1 MNYLWMLVIHVN
13 KNIFQ
18 QQLFLGFVNKVTTGI
33 VTVHVPSSKYLNKFY
48 YHGEEFHGGLINS
61 FVVIEGENI
70 GFIGRVISAELP
82 EKERL
87 DLSTEALK
95 EKDFHPL
102 LKVEILSI
110 FDYFD
115 VSFKKSI
122 SDYPNVGAKVFI
134 ARKDIIDRYIK
145 QLEIKDS
152 YLKTSNFAHLLNN
165 DKVTVDFSLQTL
177 FSRHAAIV
185 GTTGSGKSY
194 TTSKLV
200 DDLLANNQK
209 VILIDATGE
218 YKKLAESFG
227 NMAQIVS
234 LGIEHHIDYRKLT
247 IDDLF
252 YLVKPSANSQAP
264 KLREAI
270 KSLKLLEY
278 AADELAAYIEEY
290 PSGYKILR
298 KKEKKKE
305 PFLSILHSNINEI
318 STDDLNFDIRG
329 LAIQVENEC
338 IQEGFN
344 GQFGKNDDR
353 SLGFCTTM
361 ITRINLLLTEGNF
374 NRIFNFS
381 GENITVDTYELL
393 ENFISQNNEKL
404 FYINLSDLPFL
415 FDIREVVANSIG
427 KKMLYFARQGK
438 FKKHPIVMIIDEAHQ
453 FLNKTVS
460 NDFESFKLEA
470 YDNIAKEGRKYG
482 LFLCI
487 TTQRPRDIPSGTLSQ
502 IGTFIVHRLINQ
514 KDKEII
520 LNALPTSNKDII
532 NYLSE
537 LGQGEIIISSTDI
550 KIPLLLKVKEP
561 SITPDSVTPVFTEYV
576 GETQHIELEND
587 ERLLKI

>member
-1 MNYLWMLVIHVN
+1 VIHMN

-18 QQLFLGFVNKVTTGI
+18 QQLFLGFVNKVTTGS
-33 VTVHVPSSKYLNKFY
+33 VTVHVPSSKYLSKFY
-48 YHGEEFHGGLINS
+48 YYGEEFHGGLINS

-115 VSFKKSI
+115 VSFRKSI

-152 YLKTSNFAHLLNN
+152 HLKTSNFAHLLNN
-165 DKVTVDFSLQTL
+165 KKITVDFSLQTL

-185 GTTGSGKSY
+185 GTTGNGKSY
-194 TTSKLV
+194 TTSKLIEN
-200 DDLLANNQK
+200 LLANNQK

-218 YKKLAESFG
+218 YRELAESYDT
-227 NMAQIVS
+227 MVQIIN
-234 LGIEHHIDYRKLT
+234 LGTAHHIDYRKLT

-252 YLVKPSANSQAP
+252 YLVKPSMNSQAP

-278 AADELAAYIEEY
+278 AADELAVYIEE
-290 PSGYKILR
+290 PNGYKILS
-298 KKEKKKE
+298 KKGKNKE
-305 PFLSILHSNINEI
+305 PFLSILHSNIDEV
-318 STDDLNFDIRG
+318 SADDLNFDIRG

-338 IQEGFN
+338 IQEGSN
-344 GQFGKNDDR
+344 DKFGKTDER

-361 ITRINLLLTEGNF
+361 ITRINLLLTENNFNCIFNF
-374 NRIFNFS
+374 NRKNT
-381 GENITVDTYELL
+381 TVDAYELL
-393 ENFISQNNEKL
+393 ENFVNKNNKKL
-404 FYINLSDLPFL
+404 FYMNLSNLPFS

-427 KKMLYFARQGK
+427 KKMLHFARQGK
-438 FKKHPIVMIIDEAHQ
+438 FKKYPVVMVIDEAHQ

-470 YDNIAKEGRKYG
+470 FDHIAKEGRKYG

-502 IGTFIVHRLINQ
+502 VGTFIVHRLINQ

-537 LGQGEIIISSTDI
+537 LGQGEVIISSTDI
-550 KIPLLLKVKEP
+550 KIPLLLKVNEP
-561 SITPDSVTPVFTEYV
+561 IISPDSVTPVFREYV
-576 GETQHIELEND
+576 EENQHIELEND

>member
-1 MNYLWMLVIHVN
+1 MIHMN

-18 QQLFLGFVNKVTTGI
+18 QQLFLGFVNKVTTGS
-33 VTVHVPSSKYLNKFY
+33 VTVHVPSSKYLSKFY
-48 YHGEEFHGGLINS
+48 YYGEEFHGGLINS

-115 VSFKKSI
+115 VSFRKSI

-152 YLKTSNFAHLLNN
+152 HLKTSNFAHLLNN
-165 DKVTVDFSLQTL
+165 KKITVDFSLQTL

-185 GTTGSGKSY
+185 GTTGNGKSY
-194 TTSKLV
+194 TTSKLIEN
-200 DDLLANNQK
+200 LLANNQK

-218 YKKLAESFG
+218 YRELAESYDT
-227 NMAQIVS
+227 MVQIIN
-234 LGIEHHIDYRKLT
+234 LGTAHHIDYRKLT

-252 YLVKPSANSQAP
+252 YLVKPSMNSQAP

-278 AADELAAYIEEY
+278 AADELAVYIEE
-290 PSGYKILR
+290 PNGYKILS
-298 KKEKKKE
+298 KKGKNKE
-305 PFLSILHSNINEI
+305 PFLSILHSNIDEV
-318 STDDLNFDIRG
+318 SADDLNFDIRG

-338 IQEGFN
+338 IQEGSN
-344 GQFGKNDDR
+344 DKFGKTDER

-361 ITRINLLLTEGNF
+361 ITRINLLLTENNFNCIFNF
-374 NRIFNFS
+374 NRKNT
-381 GENITVDTYELL
+381 TVDAYELL
-393 ENFISQNNEKL
+393 ENFVNKNNKKL
-404 FYINLSDLPFL
+404 FYMNLSNLPFS

-427 KKMLYFARQGK
+427 KKMLHFARQGK
-438 FKKHPIVMIIDEAHQ
+438 FKKYPVVMVIDEAHQ

-470 YDNIAKEGRKYG
+470 FDHIAKEGRKYG

-502 IGTFIVHRLINQ
+502 VGTFIVHRLINQ

-537 LGQGEIIISSTDI
+537 LGQGEVIISSTDI
-550 KIPLLLKVKEP
+550 KIPLLLKVNEP
-561 SITPDSVTPVFTEYV
+561 IISPDSVTPVFREYV
-576 GETQHIELEND
+576 EENQHIELEND

>member
-1 MNYLWMLVIHVN
+1 MNYLWMLVIHMN

-18 QQLFLGFVNKVTTGI
+18 QQLFLGFVNKVTTGS
-33 VTVHVPSSKYLNKFY
+33 VTVHVPSSKYLSKFY
-48 YHGEEFHGGLINS
+48 YYGEEFHGGLINS

-115 VSFKKSI
+115 VSFRKSI

-152 YLKTSNFAHLLNN
+152 HLKTSNFAHLLNN
-165 DKVTVDFSLQTL
+165 KKITVDFSLQTL

-185 GTTGSGKSY
+185 GTTGNGKSY
-194 TTSKLV
+194 TTSKLIEN
-200 DDLLANNQK
+200 LLANNQK

-218 YKKLAESFG
+218 YRELAESYDT
-227 NMAQIVS
+227 MVQIIN
-234 LGIEHHIDYRKLT
+234 LGTAHHIDYRKLT

-252 YLVKPSANSQAP
+252 YLVKPSMNSQAP

-278 AADELAAYIEEY
+278 AADELAVYIEE
-290 PSGYKILR
+290 PNGYKILS
-298 KKEKKKE
+298 KKGKNKE
-305 PFLSILHSNINEI
+305 PFLSILHSNIDEV
-318 STDDLNFDIRG
+318 SADDLNFDIRG

-338 IQEGFN
+338 IQEGSN
-344 GQFGKNDDR
+344 DKFGKTDER

-361 ITRINLLLTEGNF
+361 ITRINLLLTENNFNCIFNF
-374 NRIFNFS
+374 NRKNT
-381 GENITVDTYELL
+381 TVDAYELL
-393 ENFISQNNEKL
+393 ENFVNKNNKKL
-404 FYINLSDLPFL
+404 FYMNLSNLPFS

-427 KKMLYFARQGK
+427 KKMLHFARQGK
-438 FKKHPIVMIIDEAHQ
+438 FKKYPVVMVIDEAHQ

-470 YDNIAKEGRKYG
+470 FDHIAKEGRKYG

-502 IGTFIVHRLINQ
+502 VGTFIVHRLINQ

-537 LGQGEIIISSTDI
+537 LGQGEVIISSTDI
-550 KIPLLLKVKEP
+550 KIPLLLKVNEP
-561 SITPDSVTPVFTEYV
+561 IISPDSVTPVFREYV
-576 GETQHIELEND
+576 EENQHIELEND

>member
-1 MNYLWMLVIHVN
+1 MLVICVN
-13 KNIFQ
+13 KNLFQ
-18 QQLFLGFVNKVTTGI
+18 QQLFLGFVNKVTTGL
-33 VTVHVPSSKYLNKFY
+33 VTVHVPSSKYLSKFY

-115 VSFKKSI
+115 VAFKKSI

-134 ARKDIIDRYIK
+134 ARKNIIDRYIN
-145 QLEIKDS
+145 QIEVKDGN
-152 YLKTSNFAHLLNN
+152 LKTSNFAYLLNN

-194 TTSKLV
+194 TTSKLIE
-200 DDLLANNQK
+200 DLLANNQK

-218 YKKLAESFG
+218 YRELAESYDTR
-227 NMAQIVS
+227 AQIVN
-234 LGIEHHIDYRKLT
+234 LGTTHHIAYRKLT

-252 YLVKPSANSQAP
+252 YLVKPSMNSQAP

-278 AADELAAYIEEY
+278 VADDLVDYIEEY
-290 PSGYKILR
+290 PDGFKVLCKR
-298 KKEKKKE
+298 DKERD
-305 PFLSILHSNINEI
+305 PFLQILNTNIAQI

-338 IQEGFN
+338 IYDTQGTQ
-344 GQFGKNDDR
+344 GVRFGRTDDR

-361 ITRINLLLTEGNF
+361 ITRINVLLTENNF

-381 GENITVDTYELL
+381 GENSTIDAYELL
-393 ENFISQNNEKL
+393 ENFISQNDEKL
-404 FYINLSDLPFL
+404 FYMNLSDLPFS
-415 FDIREVVANSIG
+415 FDIREVVANSVG

-470 YDNIAKEGRKYG
+470 FDNIAKEGRKYG

-561 SITPDSVTPVFTEYV
+561 IISPDSVTPVFTEYV
-576 GETQHIELEND
+576 GENQHIELEND
-587 ERLLKI
+587 EQRLLKI

>member
-1 MNYLWMLVIHVN
+1 MNYLWMLVIHMN

-18 QQLFLGFVNKVTTGI
+18 QQLFLGFVNKVTTGS
-33 VTVHVPSSKYLNKFY
+33 VTVHVPSSKYLSKFY
-48 YHGEEFHGGLINS
+48 YYGEEFHGGLINS

-115 VSFKKSI
+115 VSFRKSI

-152 YLKTSNFAHLLNN
+152 HLKTSNFAHLLNN
-165 DKVTVDFSLQTL
+165 KKITVDFSLQTL

-185 GTTGSGKSY
+185 GTTGNGKSY
-194 TTSKLV
+194 TTSKLIEN
-200 DDLLANNQK
+200 LLANNQK

-218 YKKLAESFG
+218 YRELAESYDT
-227 NMAQIVS
+227 MVQIVN
-234 LGIEHHIDYRKLT
+234 LGTAHHIDYRKLT

-252 YLVKPSANSQAP
+252 YLVKPSMNSQAP

-278 AADELAAYIEEY
+278 AADELAVYIEE
-290 PSGYKILR
+290 PNGYKILS
-298 KKEKKKE
+298 KKGKNKE
-305 PFLSILHSNINEI
+305 PFLSILHSNIDEV
-318 STDDLNFDIRG
+318 SADDLNFDIRG

-338 IQEGFN
+338 IQEGSN
-344 GQFGKNDDR
+344 DKFGKTDER

-361 ITRINLLLTEGNF
+361 ITRINLLLTENNFNCIFNF
-374 NRIFNFS
+374 NRKNT
-381 GENITVDTYELL
+381 TVDAYELL
-393 ENFISQNNEKL
+393 ENFVNKNNKKL
-404 FYINLSDLPFL
+404 FYMNLSNLPFS

-427 KKMLYFARQGK
+427 KKMLHFARQGK
-438 FKKHPIVMIIDEAHQ
+438 FKKYPVVMVIDEAHQ

-470 YDNIAKEGRKYG
+470 FDHIAKEGRKYG

-502 IGTFIVHRLINQ
+502 VGTFIVHRLINQ

-537 LGQGEIIISSTDI
+537 LGQGEVIISSTDI
-550 KIPLLLKVKEP
+550 KIPLLLKVNEP
-561 SITPDSVTPVFTEYV
+561 IISPDSVTPVFREYV
-576 GETQHIELEND
+576 EENQHIELEND

>member
-1 MNYLWMLVIHVN
+1 MNYLWMLVIHMN

-18 QQLFLGFVNKVTTGI
+18 QQLFLGFVNKVTTGS
-33 VTVHVPSSKYLNKFY
+33 VTVHVPSSKYLSKFY
-48 YHGEEFHGGLINS
+48 YYGEEFHGGLINS

-115 VSFKKSI
+115 VSFRKSI

-152 YLKTSNFAHLLNN
+152 HLKTSNFAHLLNN
-165 DKVTVDFSLQTL
+165 KKITVDFSLQTL

-185 GTTGSGKSY
+185 GTTGNGKSY
-194 TTSKLV
+194 TTSKLIEN
-200 DDLLANNQK
+200 LLANNQK

-218 YKKLAESFG
+218 YRELAESYDT
-227 NMAQIVS
+227 MVQIIN
-234 LGIEHHIDYRKLT
+234 LGTAHHIDYRKLT

-252 YLVKPSANSQAP
+252 YLVKPSMNSQAP

-278 AADELAAYIEEY
+278 AADELAVYIEEC
-290 PSGYKILR
+290 PNGYKILR
-298 KKEKKKE
+298 KKGKNKE
-305 PFLSILHSNINEI
+305 PFLSILHSNIDEV
-318 STDDLNFDIRG
+318 SADDLNFDIRG

-338 IQEGFN
+338 IQEGSN
-344 GQFGKNDDR
+344 DKFGKTDER

-361 ITRINLLLTEGNF
+361 ITRINLLLTENNFNCIFNF
-374 NRIFNFS
+374 NRKNT
-381 GENITVDTYELL
+381 TVDAYELL
-393 ENFISQNNEKL
+393 ENFVNKNNKKL
-404 FYINLSDLPFL
+404 FYMNLSNLPFS

-427 KKMLYFARQGK
+427 KKMLHFARQGK
-438 FKKHPIVMIIDEAHQ
+438 FKKYPVVMVIDEAHQ

-470 YDNIAKEGRKYG
+470 FDHIAKEGRKYG

-502 IGTFIVHRLINQ
+502 VGTFIVHRLINQ

-537 LGQGEIIISSTDI
+537 LGQGEVIISSTDI
-550 KIPLLLKVKEP
+550 KIPLLLKVNEP
-561 SITPDSVTPVFTEYV
+561 IISPDSVTPVFREYV
-576 GETQHIELEND
+576 EENQHIELEND

>member
-1 MNYLWMLVIHVN
+1 MNYLWMLVIHMN

-18 QQLFLGFVNKVTTGI
+18 QQLFLGFVNKVTTGS
-33 VTVHVPSSKYLNKFY
+33 VTVHVPSSKYLSKFY
-48 YHGEEFHGGLINS
+48 YYGEEFHGGLINS

-87 DLSTEALK
+87 DLSTEALR

-115 VSFKKSI
+115 VLFRKSI

-152 YLKTSNFAHLLNN
+152 HLKTSNFAHLLNN
-165 DKVTVDFSLQTL
+165 EKITVDFSLQTL

-194 TTSKLV
+194 TTSKLIEN
-200 DDLLANNQK
+200 LLANNQK

-218 YKKLAESFG
+218 YRELAESYDT
-227 NMAQIVS
+227 MVQIVN
-234 LGIEHHIDYRKLT
+234 LGTAHHIDYRKLT

-252 YLVKPSANSQAP
+252 YLVKPSMNSQAP

-278 AADELAAYIEEY
+278 AADELAVYIEEC
-290 PSGYKILR
+290 PNGYKILR
-298 KKEKKKE
+298 KKGKNKE
-305 PFLSILHSNINEI
+305 PFLSILHSNIDEV
-318 STDDLNFDIRG
+318 SADDLNFDIRG

-338 IQEGFN
+338 IQEGSN
-344 GQFGKNDDR
+344 DKFGKTDER

-361 ITRINLLLTEGNF
+361 ITRINLLLTENNFNCIFNF
-374 NRIFNFS
+374 NRKNT
-381 GENITVDTYELL
+381 TVEAYELL
-393 ENFISQNNEKL
+393 ENFVNKNNKKL
-404 FYINLSDLPFL
+404 FYMNLSNLPFS

-427 KKMLYFARQGK
+427 KKMLHFARQGK
-438 FKKHPIVMIIDEAHQ
+438 FKKYPVVMVIDEAHQ

-470 YDNIAKEGRKYG
+470 FDHIAKEGRKYG

-502 IGTFIVHRLINQ
+502 VGTFIVHRLINQ

-537 LGQGEIIISSTDI
+537 LGQGEVIISSTDI
-550 KIPLLLKVKEP
+550 KIPLLLKVNEP
-561 SITPDSVTPVFTEYV
+561 IISPDSVTPVFTEYV
-576 GETQHIELEND
+576 EENQHIELEND